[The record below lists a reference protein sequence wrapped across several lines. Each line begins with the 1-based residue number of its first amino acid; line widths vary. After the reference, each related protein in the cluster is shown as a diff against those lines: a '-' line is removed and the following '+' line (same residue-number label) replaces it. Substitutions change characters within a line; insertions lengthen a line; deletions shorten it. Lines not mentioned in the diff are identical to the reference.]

1 MKGYTMKSEINN
13 IEDLIR
19 KYLSGNLAEDEYRK
33 LAAFINAS
41 PKNAEYFHEFKN
53 NWEPEPVEQ
62 TDKNWQKLSNRMHS
76 LNVLDES
83 FKKKSNLFFNIKRI
97 AAVLI
102 IGLFVAGSI
111 FTFNLY
117 KNRHSLNTLVFE
129 APQGEKSKVILTDS
143 TIIWLNSSSKIELN
157 NNYNVLN
164 RKVHLEGEAYFE
176 VTSNT
181 RLPFKVSTSDLE
193 ISVLGT
199 KFNII
204 AYPDENITET
214 SVIEG
219 IVEVATKTKPAA
231 KKITLKQNQKVSYD
245 KNTNTLT
252 YQSAN
257 PKVEIAWMNNMLIF
271 DNEHYLKVFNKLE
284 KWYGVEI
291 EVAGEIKYEP
301 HYTFKIK
308 TESLSEM
315 LNLLNIIAP
324 IEYKIDGDRVTITFL
339 DND

>member
-1 MKGYTMKSEINN
+1 MKNELKN
-13 IEDLIR
+13 IDELIR
-19 KYLSGNLAEDEYRK
+19 RYLTGNLSDDEYQK
-33 LAAFINAS
+33 LTAFIQAS
-41 PKNAEYFHEFKN
+41 RENAEYFREFKN
-53 NWEPEPVEQ
+53 NWEPEPDEH
-62 TDKNWQKLSNRMHS
+62 TDKNWQKLSNRIHRLTT
-76 LNVLDES
+76 LNKS
-83 FKKKSNLFFNIKRI
+83 FAGRTNLYINLRRI
-97 AAVLI
+97 AALLIFGLFIGGTLI
-102 IGLFVAGSI
+102 IY
-111 FTFNLY
+111 NLY
-117 KNRHSLNTLVFE
+117 KKHHLENKLVFE
-129 APQGEKSKVILTDS
+129 APQGEKSKVVLADS
-143 TIIWLNSSSKIELN
+143 TVIWLNSSSKLEIK

-164 RKVHLEGEAYFE
+164 RKVQLEGEAYFE
-176 VTSNT
+176 VTGNT
-181 RLPFKVSTSDLE
+181 RLPFKVSTSDLD

-219 IVEVATKTKPAA
+219 VVEVATKAKPAA
-231 KKITLKQNQKVSYD
+231 KKITLKQNQKLSYD

-257 PKVEIAWMNNMLIF
+257 PKVETAWMNNMLIF

-284 KWYGVEI
+284 RWYGVEI

-308 TESLSEM
+308 TESLNEM